1 LNQFRVE
8 LWPGFI
14 TSIRQ
19 HELNILTCVEVSHK
33 VRSNNFPSSV
43 FNFLLSQVMRQETI
57 YDIMRNCRQD
67 NSSSNWQDA
76 FKRDII
82 GSIVLTA
89 YNNNTY
95 RIDDI
100 DFNVNP
106 SLTFDMRGQQISF
119 VDYYQNKHQLT
130 IRDRNQPMLVS
141 NPSAR
146 DCRAGRNQ
154 PILLVP
160 ELCRATGL
168 TDKMRSNF
176 AMMKAMAEH
185 TQMDPERRK
194 ARILTLT
201 KRLYDSQESVKQ
213 LQRFD
218 MEIDKDIVRF
228 KGRALN
234 QEKMVFGANKT

>member
-1 LNQFRVE
+1 
-8 LWPGFI
+8 
-14 TSIRQ
+14 
-19 HELNILTCVEVSHK
+19 
-33 VRSNNFPSSV
+33 
-43 FNFLLSQVMRQETI
+43 MRQETI
-57 YDIMRNCRQD
+57 YELMRTCKQD
-67 NSSSNWQDA
+67 NGNSWQDA

-95 RIDDI
+95 RIDDV
-100 DFNVNP
+100 DFNVSP
-106 SLTFDMRGQQISF
+106 SLTFERRGQQISF
-119 VDYYQNKHQLT
+119 ADYYKNKYELT

-141 NPSAR
+141 NPSTR
-146 DCRAGRNQ
+146 DVRAGRTL

-176 AMMKAMAEH
+176 TMMKAMAEH

-194 ARILTLT
+194 ERILTLT
-201 KRLYDSQESVKQ
+201 KRLYDTPESVKQ
-213 LQRFD
+213 LQRFN
-218 MEIDKDIVRF
+218 MEVDRNIVKF

-234 QEKMVFGANKT
+234 QEKMVFGSGKT